1 MDGKIRLALFDFDGT
16 LTRRDTFLEFIRFCF
31 GSGRLYA
38 GLLLFSP
45 LLILMKLRLYPN
57 GKAKQQVFS
66 HFFQG
71 MDEHRF
77 EAYCSDFCRLR
88 LPALLRPEMLR
99 EVDRQRVRNPRRT
112 TYRPFP
118 HAQLLRSRES
128 PPPPRHL
135 SPPLHLLCGGVWRQ
149 PGG

>member
-45 LLILMKLRLYPN
+45 LLILMKLHLYPN

-77 EAYCSDFCRLR
+77 EN
-88 LPALLRPEMLR
+88 RPLVGEIVVDEISRDAGFAR
-99 EVDRQRVRNPRRT
+99 EIR
-112 TYRPFP
+112 
-118 HAQLLRSRES
+118 
-128 PPPPRHL
+128 
-135 SPPLHLLCGGVWRQ
+135 
-149 PGG
+149 